1 MFFHS
6 CYIIIY
12 PKVSHI
18 PPLLSHSI
26 NLGDPWHLQWKKCI
40 LVCWYFISF
49 TNLNA
54 HEHATVNFRSL
65 KNVRGKKLRKK
76 WNSIGKIMQQRCLK
90 FTWIFYLICQMH
102 HQGFEINFQ
111 GCWNLQSISKDARKN
126 LDGLKCQR
134 SIFVRYSEFMIL
146 DVKDEFHLLESSNSY
161 MKLGAW
167 LN

>member
-1 MFFHS
+1 MTSAMKEMHTS
-6 CYIIIY
+6 M
-12 PKVSHI
+12 
-18 PPLLSHSI
+18 
-26 NLGDPWHLQWKKCI
+26 
-40 LVCWYFISF
+40 LVFYYSF

-54 HEHATVNFRSL
+54 HEHATVSFRSL

-111 GCWNLQSISKDARKN
+111 GCWNLQSISKDAKKT
-126 LDGLKCQR
+126 LDVLKCQR

-161 MKLGAW
+161 MKHCAW